1 MEYTC
6 QVPLHSA
13 WDVIV
18 CGAGPS
24 GIAASVAAARLGLRV
39 MLLERYGTV
48 GGCLTLGNVSTVMG
62 SVSPGTLRD
71 EMARMLHS
79 VDVTRGIDCDAAK
92 GILTQW
98 LAREGV
104 AFRLQTPVVDT
115 LVDDGVIRGVFA
127 LTQQGLAFFQAQRV
141 IDATGDGFVSAMAGA
156 QVMVGRDGDGLVQ
169 PCSLMYTID
178 GVDSDLVCNHEE
190 HYTILPDG
198 REYLALCREA
208 SRDGRL
214 PPSVSIVRLYD
225 TGVPGERLVNATQVN
240 GVCVLNDGDAE
251 RAEVELRRQMA
262 QVNDFL
268 RREIPGFAHIR
279 LRTSA
284 STLGVR
290 ESRRIAGRYVLCA
303 EDLLEGRR
311 FDDAVVH
318 AANFPIDI
326 HNPSGGGQAETE
338 GCPHKAKP
346 YDIPMRA
353 LQPLGVENLI
363 LSGRCISG
371 SHRAHASYRV
381 MNIAM
386 AVGQAAGVMAAASLR
401 DNVPVS
407 RLNAASV
414 QALLRGQ
421 GCVLTDA

>member
-1 MEYTC
+1 M
-6 QVPLHSA
+6 
-13 WDVIV
+13 
-18 CGAGPS
+18 
-24 GIAASVAAARLGLRV
+24 
-39 MLLERYGTV
+39 
-48 GGCLTLGNVSTVMG
+48 
-62 SVSPGTLRD
+62 
-71 EMARMLHS
+71 
-79 VDVTRGIDCDAAK
+79 
-92 GILTQW
+92 
-98 LAREGV
+98 
-104 AFRLQTPVVDT
+104 
-115 LVDDGVIRGVFA
+115 
-127 LTQQGLAFFQAQRV
+127 
-141 IDATGDGFVSAMAGA
+141 
-156 QVMVGRDGDGLVQ
+156 
-169 PCSLMYTID
+169 
-178 GVDSDLVCNHEE
+178 
-190 HYTILPDG
+190 
-198 REYLALCREA
+198 
-208 SRDGRL
+208 
-214 PPSVSIVRLYD
+214 
-225 TGVPGERLVNATQVN
+225 
-240 GVCVLNDGDAE
+240 LNDGDAE

-338 GCPHKAKP
+338 GCPHKARP

-386 AVGQAAGVMAAASLR
+386 AVGQAAGVMVAASLR
-401 DNVPVS
+401 DGVPVS

-414 QALLRGQ
+414 QTLLRGQ
-421 GCVLTDA
+421 GCVLADA